1 MGRPIRNIHHKEES
15 VCTYLK
21 LVLVVLT
28 VRRLLLRSEDEG
40 DGNRRKEGGKLG
52 RIEPE
57 GGSLWDTGAQE

>member
-40 DGNRRKEGGKLG
+40 EENRRKEGGKLG

-57 GGSLWDTGAQE
+57 GENLWDTGAQE